1 MENKEYFK
9 GLKYEGYYDE
19 KGNFCIDIDEENV
32 KELIK
37 KITGAKE
44 VNITRR

>member
-19 KGNFCIDIDEENV
+19 EGNFNINISKEVAEEV
-32 KELIK
+32 LARL
-37 KITGAKE
+37 TGAK
-44 VNITRR
+44 VSISD

>member
-1 MENKEYFK
+1 MENKEFFE
-9 GLKYEGYYDE
+9 GIRYEGYFDE
-19 KGNFCIDIDEENV
+19 RKNFYIDIDEENV

-44 VNITRR
+44 VNITRL